1 MFDFPVAQ
9 KHLSRKYVFCGRK
22 FTYECDHSVS
32 LYVEPFRF
40 WRPGFALYIYLIAF
54 SVQETHQL
62 ICGKE
67 MKKLRKWK
75 RRKER
80 GKVGGKNTR
89 EKMKKKQVTR
99 DRYIGRKIDK

>member
-1 MFDFPVAQ
+1 
-9 KHLSRKYVFCGRK
+9 
-22 FTYECDHSVS
+22 
-32 LYVEPFRF
+32 
-40 WRPGFALYIYLIAF
+40 
-54 SVQETHQL
+54 
-62 ICGKE
+62 